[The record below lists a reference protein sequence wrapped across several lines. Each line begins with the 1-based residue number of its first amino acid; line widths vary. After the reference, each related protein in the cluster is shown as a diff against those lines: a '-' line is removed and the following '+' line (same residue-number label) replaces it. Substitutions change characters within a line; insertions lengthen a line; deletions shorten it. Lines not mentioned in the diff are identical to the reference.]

1 MVPVGEK
8 ETGGKKSLNT
18 APMAG
23 LKRGYIADSALVLIC
38 VFWGMSFILVK
49 QAIEEINL
57 YYFIFLRFIVATSI
71 LLVIF
76 SRRLR
81 HLNLKLIRDGV
92 ILGGFLFIAFIT
104 QTVGLQ
110 YTSASNAG
118 FITGL
123 HVVLVPLVL
132 AIFFKKMPALTATV
146 GAVIAAA
153 GLFFLTV
160 SDQFTI
166 NKGDVWV
173 ILCSVSVAFQV
184 ILTGWYAVRHDVYL
198 LALVQ
203 LITVLFLSGIAT
215 IVVEGAT
222 MPLTA
227 LSPFVIMVIIVMAIF
242 ATAFNF
248 TVQLWAQQYT
258 TPTRAAVIYTMEPVF
273 AALFAYL
280 WGGEVLNVRGYLGAA
295 MIFLGIILSEFHAKE
310 WDVDKDDPIIGTGG

>member
-1 MVPVGEK
+1 M
-8 ETGGKKSLNT
+8 GGKKLLNRS
-18 APMAG
+18 PIAG
-23 LKRGYIADSALVLIC
+23 LKRGYIADSSLVLIC

-57 YYFIFLRFIVATSI
+57 YYFIFLRFAIATSI
-71 LLVIF
+71 LLPLF
-76 SRRLR
+76 SRRLK
-81 HLNLKLIRDGV
+81 HLNLKLVRDGV

-123 HVVLVPLVL
+123 HVVLVPLML
-132 AIFFKKMPALTATV
+132 AIFFKKKPALTATV
-146 GAVIAAA
+146 GAFIAAV

-166 NKGDVWV
+166 NRGDVWV

-203 LITVLFLSGIAT
+203 IITVLFLTGITTAF
-215 IVVEGAT
+215 IGGAAV
-222 MPLTA
+222 PLSV
-227 LSPFVIMVIIVMAIF
+227 LSPFVIFVIILMAVF

-248 TVQLWAQQYT
+248 TVQVWAQQYT
-258 TPTRAAVIYTMEPVF
+258 TPTRAAVIFTMEPVF

-280 WGGEVLNVRGYLGAA
+280 WGGEILNFRGYFGAA
-295 MIFLGIILSEFHAKE
+295 LIFLGIILSEFRAKK
-310 WDVDKDDPIIGTGG
+310 WDGEGKNPPIDADG

>member
-1 MVPVGEK
+1 M
-8 ETGGKKSLNT
+8 GGKKLLNNS
-18 APMAG
+18 PVAG
-23 LKRGYIADSALVLIC
+23 LKRGYVADFSLVLIC

-57 YYFIFLRFIVATSI
+57 YYFIFLRFIVATAI
-71 LLVIF
+71 LLVLF
-76 SRRLR
+76 SRKLKYLNRRLV
-81 HLNLKLIRDGV
+81 RDGV

-123 HVVLVPLVL
+123 HVVLVPFVL
-132 AIFFKKMPALTATV
+132 AIFFKKPPALTATA
-146 GAVIAAA
+146 GAVIAAV

-203 LITVLFLSGIAT
+203 IITVLILSGITTVIAG
-215 IVVEGAT
+215 GADVPVT
-222 MPLTA
+222 D
-227 LSPFVIMVIIVMAIF
+227 LSRFVIFVIVLMAIF

-248 TVQLWAQQYT
+248 TVQVWAQQYT
-258 TPTRAAVIYTMEPVF
+258 TPTRAAVIFTMEPVF

-280 WGGEVLNVRGYLGAA
+280 WGGEVLNVRGYAGAA
-295 MIFLGIILSEFHAKE
+295 LIFLGIILSEFRAKG
-310 WDVDKDDPIIGTGG
+310 WDGESEDPPVDRDGRGALS

>member
-1 MVPVGEK
+1 M
-8 ETGGKKSLNT
+8 GGKKLLNM
-18 APMAG
+18 APIAG
-23 LKRGYIADSALVLIC
+23 LKRGYVADFSLVLTC

-49 QAIEEINL
+49 RAIEEINL

-71 LLVIF
+71 LFVLF

-81 HLNLKLIRDGV
+81 HLNLKLVRDGV

-123 HVVLVPLVL
+123 HVVIVPIVL

-146 GAVIAAA
+146 GAVIAAV

-184 ILTGWYAVRHDVYL
+184 ILAGWYAVRHDVYL
-198 LALVQ
+198 LAFVQ
-203 LITVLFLSGIAT
+203 LVTVLILTGISTAV
-215 IVVEGAT
+215 IEGAAV
-222 MPLTA
+222 PLTS
-227 LSPFVIMVIIVMAIF
+227 LSPFVIMVIVVMAIF

-248 TVQLWAQQYT
+248 TVQVWAQQYT
-258 TPTRAAVIYTMEPVF
+258 TPTRAAVIFTMEPVF
-273 AALFAYL
+273 AAIFAYL

-295 MIFLGIILSEFHAKE
+295 LIFLGIIFSEFKAKE
-310 WDVDKDDPIIGTGG
+310 WDGDKEDPIIGKGG